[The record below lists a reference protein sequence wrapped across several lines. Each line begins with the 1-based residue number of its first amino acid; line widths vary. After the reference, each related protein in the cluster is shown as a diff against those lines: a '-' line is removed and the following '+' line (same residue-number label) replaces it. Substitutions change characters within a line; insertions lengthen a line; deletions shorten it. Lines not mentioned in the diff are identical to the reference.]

1 LQRAGRVGED
11 LGVQAAW
18 VVLTMGNRPV
28 QLRRAVESIGAQASG
43 AEIVI
48 VANGV
53 DSARLD
59 VDDLRVRVVA
69 SDENLGVPGGRDL
82 GLRSTTAD
90 IVFFLDDDAEVVS
103 ADLQDRALAQ
113 FAADPMTGALSFRIV
128 DESGRTTRRHVPRIG
143 ARSADTSGPVV
154 NFLGGACALRRSAY
168 IEAGGYWSTLRYGH
182 EELELSW
189 RLIDRGW
196 SVRYLA
202 DAEVFHPATVIGR
215 HEFGWQLTGRNRV
228 LIARRNLP
236 WPVAIL
242 HLVSWSA
249 LGVLRAPDARCRR
262 AYLAGFVEGLRTR
275 VERRPLAWT
284 TIWRLARLGRPPI
297 V

>member
-1 LQRAGRVGED
+1 M
-11 LGVQAAW
+11 QAAW
-18 VVLTMGNRPV
+18 VVLTMGNRPL
-28 QLRRAVESIGAQASG
+28 QLRRAVESIGAQTSG
-43 AEIVI
+43 AEILV

-53 DSARLD
+53 DAELLD
-59 VDDLRVRVVA
+59 IGDLEVRVVA
-69 SDENLGVPGGRDL
+69 SPENLGIPGGRDL
-82 GLRSTTAD
+82 GLRSTTAA

-103 ADLQDRALAQ
+103 PDLEDRALNQ
-113 FAADPMTGALSFRIV
+113 FSADPMTGALSFRIV
-128 DESGRTTRRHVPRIG
+128 DEAGDTSRRHVPRVG
-143 ARSADTSGPVV
+143 AGSMDRSGPVV

-168 IEAGGYWSTLRYGH
+168 IDAGGYWSILRYGH
-182 EELELSW
+182 EELDLSW

-215 HEFGWQLTGRNRV
+215 HEFGWRLTGRNRV

-242 HLVSWSA
+242 HLVSWTL
-249 LGVLRAPDARCRR
+249 LGVWRAPNGECRR
-262 AYLAGFVEGLRTR
+262 AYAAGYVEGFRTSLLRQ
-275 VERRPLAWT
+275 PLAWA
-284 TIWRLARLGRPPI
+284 TIWRLGRLGRPPI